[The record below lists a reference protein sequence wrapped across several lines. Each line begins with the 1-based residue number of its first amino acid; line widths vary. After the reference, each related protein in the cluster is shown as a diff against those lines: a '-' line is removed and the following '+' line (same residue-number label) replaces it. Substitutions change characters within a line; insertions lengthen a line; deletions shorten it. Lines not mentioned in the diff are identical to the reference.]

1 MHVCVYGRIYVFF
14 QTNVDADEAGK
25 QQDAAYIAYVCMCV
39 CLLLAGMLLQ
49 IQREVAIICSSCHMY
64 HMRQCVATMRL
75 PIAPAEALLL

>member
-1 MHVCVYGRIYVFF
+1 MCVFMVVFTYSSK
-14 QTNVDADEAGK
+14 QMLTLHEAGK

-39 CLLLAGMLLQ
+39 CVLLAGMLLQ

-75 PIAPAEALLL
+75 PIAPAETLLL